1 ALLQAF
7 VVTGLPAFGKG
18 SVVAFFAASLKTF
31 FVTLLTAFHQS
42 LFQPIVVGFT
52 ADIFQLFSGR
62 ECQWLA
68 LFIGHRL
75 PGGRL
80 LGGFLFGFFGLPR
93 RRLGPVGQPPR
104 LHIA

>member
-1 ALLQAF
+1 AF
-7 VVTGLPAFGKG
+7 VVTGLPAFGKSG
-18 SVVAFFAASLKTF
+18 VVAFCAAGFKTF
-31 FVTLLTAFHQS
+31 FVALLTAFDQA
-42 LFQPIVVGFT
+42 LLQPVVIGFA
-52 ADIFQLFSGR
+52 ADIFQLFSSR

-93 RRLGPVGQPPR
+93 RRLGPVGQPPQ
-104 LHIA
+104 L